1 LEVLTKYQG
10 KDYWE
15 RLNLRK
21 LCGFLRSGEEQTD
34 DKIGTPIER
43 QKIYEEKL
51 KEGLLLYRDRVI
63 EYDWNSI
70 GDDEFK
76 RFQVTEDMFQEVQI
90 AVCNLG
96 FLDYEMGFYAA
107 LKILLNMDIDKNI
120 LSEINNSDR

>member
-1 LEVLTKYQG
+1 MYQG

-34 DKIGTPIER
+34 DKIGTPMER

-70 GDDEFK
+70 GDDEVK
-76 RFQVTEDMFQEVQI
+76 RMHITEDMFQEIQF
-90 AVCNLG
+90 AVCDLG

-107 LKILLNMDIDKNI
+107 LMVMFYMDVDPKIISKFNS
-120 LSEINNSDR
+120 SET